1 MKCFLKDRKRI
12 DEALIEFI
20 RESDRGVMLSSIHL
34 TSPNFEDTKDFFTES
49 QKTHQIPKVV

>member
-1 MKCFLKDRKRI
+1 MKCFLNDWKHM
-12 DEALIEFI
+12 DEALIDFI
-20 RESDRGVMLSSIHL
+20 RESDRGVMLSSIHV